1 MNNYT
6 LDELSDLL
14 LCGNSSID
22 ISMLLPDIL
31 TPNNYSLEFL
41 SNTMDSLSIR
51 ENPTPTLIPIL
62 DTPKKIISK
71 NNKTIGIIG
80 NDGLLYYLE
89 IYSRRCKDID
99 VNSLS
104 EPLEKRKTE
113 LKTELKPELKTEL
126 KPLYRFQTEYS
137 IQLSENPKNN
147 ESLYTKIQ
155 SSRGIKKRANPK
167 TFQVSLEN
175 NEKPKNDSPKILFI
189 KIKDNK
195 EKTKTFHKSYGNY
208 NKLSIDKWRINENI
222 CEEDEL
228 EDLYYE
234 DDEED
239 IDSINLY
246 QKDIRNMYQRKSQ
259 AWSSKN
265 RY

>member
-14 LCGNSSID
+14 LCGNNSID

-41 SNTMDSLSIR
+41 SNTLDSLSIR
-51 ENPTPTLIPIL
+51 ENPTPTSIPIL

-99 VNSLS
+99 VNSLT

-113 LKTELKPELKTEL
+113 LKTELKP
-126 KPLYRFQTEYS
+126 LYRIQTEYS
-137 IQLSENPKNN
+137 SQLSENPQNN

-195 EKTKTFHKSYGNY
+195 EKTKTSHKSYGNY